1 MPKGMIRMDED
12 LLEQI
17 VGGEY
22 TGSVFVYTVR
32 RGENLRVLAQRF
44 GTTIDVLQDL
54 NTDTESIGPGTR
66 LLIPLKG

>member
-1 MPKGMIRMDED
+1 MPKGMIHMDEN
-12 LLEQI
+12 LLAQV

-32 RGENLRVLAQRF
+32 SGENFRVLAQRF
-44 GTTIDVLQDL
+44 GTTVDVLADL
-54 NTDTESIGPGTR
+54 NKDTKTIGPGTK

>member
-1 MPKGMIRMDED
+1 MIRMDES
-12 LLEQI
+12 LLEQV

-32 RGENLRVLAQRF
+32 RGENFRVLAQRF
-44 GTTIDVLQDL
+44 GTTVDILREL
-54 NTDTESIGPGTR
+54 NTDTKTIAPGTK

>member
-1 MPKGMIRMDED
+1 MPKGMIQMDEEF
-12 LLEQI
+12 LEQV

-32 RGENLRVLAQRF
+32 RGENLRVLAQKF
-44 GTTIDVLQDL
+44 GTSIDVLREL
-54 NTDTESIGPGTR
+54 NTDTETIGPGTK